1 MTTNHPE
8 GLFHRPH
15 SKYWWMSFYQYDTAK
30 GKRVKV
36 HKSTGQTSQKKA
48 KAVRVTT
55 VKAVSDGKQP
65 PQSVERI
72 RFEDLVRGLRASY
85 KTKGNKS
92 LDRALLAVD
101 HLEGTFAG
109 NRAID
114 LTASRISDY
123 MLDRMDADAARATV
137 YYELSILKRMLRIA
151 WRRGDLHAVPLFP
164 EMGELHNEREGF
176 FTDADVAL
184 LQVELP
190 EYIRGLAMF
199 AYLTS
204 WRKQEMLG
212 LTWDH
217 VDFGDGVVWL
227 GARRTKGKES
237 RTFPFKDFPALLAVL
252 EGQRDY
258 AELWERRTGRI
269 VTHVFTNHGKPI
281 KNYYA
286 AWRSACKR
294 AGLEGRYM
302 HDNRRSAVRNMDR
315 AGIPRDIAKK
325 LSGHKTDSMYS
336 RYNIVD
342 ERDLNDATAKLGQRE
357 EVEAKLA
364 ES

>member
-1 MTTNHPE
+1 MP
-8 GLFHRPH
+8 
-15 SKYWWMSFYQYDTAK
+15 
-30 GKRVKV
+30 
-36 HKSTGQTSQKKA
+36 
-48 KAVRVTT
+48 
-55 VKAVSDGKQP
+55 
-65 PQSVERI
+65 
-72 RFEDLVRGLRASY
+72 
-85 KTKGNKS
+85 
-92 LDRALLAVD
+92 RALPRLVLRLDENA
-101 HLEGTFAG
+101 FAG

-123 MLDRMDADAARATV
+123 MLDRMDDGAARATV

-151 WRRGDLHAVPLFP
+151 WRRGDLHTVPLFP
-164 EMGELHNEREGF
+164 ERGELDNAREGF

-190 EYIRGLAMF
+190 EYLRGLAMF

-212 LTWDH
+212 LEWDH
-217 VDFGDGVVWL
+217 VDFEEGVVWL
-227 GARRTKGKES
+227 GSRRTKGKES
-237 RTFPFKDFPALLAVL
+237 RTFPFKDFPALQTLL
-252 EGQRDY
+252 ESQRDY
-258 AELWERRTGRI
+258 AELWERQTNKI
-269 VTHVFTNHGKPI
+269 VTRVFTNHGKPI

-342 ERDLNDATAKLGQRE
+342 DQDLNDATAKLASYGTEPTPKDPVRTDYH
-357 EVEAKLA
+357 
-364 ES
+364 